1 MERLRGRLLIASPL
15 LLDPNFRRTVV
26 LVLAHGREGAVGVVL
41 NRPSELAV
49 ADHLPF
55 GGAYATPPAVLF
67 LGGPVAPEVA
77 LGLGWSSTPSAPA
90 PTDRGGAPVSP
101 EAPDRDP
108 GEAFEVT
115 AGEEEGEEGP
125 AVGGRGP
132 LVGPIR
138 PVDLAHEVPEWR
150 DGQLR
155 IFTGYAG
162 WAPGQLEAE
171 IAAGAWF
178 VVDPAVD
185 DVLGPTP
192 AHLWTTVLRRQTG
205 PLRLLASFPD
215 NPLWN

>member
-1 MERLRGRLLIASPL
+1 VERLRGRLLIASPL

-49 ADHLPF
+49 AEHLPF
-55 GGAYATPPAVLF
+55 GTAFATPPAVLF

-77 LGLGWSSTPSAPA
+77 LGLGWSSAGA
-90 PTDRGGAPVSP
+90 VPTASDQG
-101 EAPDRDP
+101 RDP
-108 GEAFEVT
+108 AAGGT
-115 AGEEEGEEGP
+115 DIGEEMGEEGRP
-125 AVGGRGP
+125 AGGREP

-138 PVDLAHEVPEWR
+138 PVDLAREVSEWR

-155 IFTGYAG
+155 VFTGYAG

-171 IAAGAWF
+171 IASGAWF
-178 VVDPAVD
+178 VVNPAVD
-185 DVLGPTP
+185 DVLGPAP
-192 AHLWTTVLRRQTG
+192 AHLWTTVLRRQSG
-205 PLRLLASFPD
+205 SLRLLASFPD

>member
-26 LVLAHGREGAVGVVL
+26 LVLAHGPEGAVGVVL
-41 NRPSELAV
+41 NRPTELAV

-55 GGAYATPPAVLF
+55 GAAFATPPAVFF

-77 LGLGWSSTPSAPA
+77 LGLGWSSATDAPA
-90 PTDRGGAPVSP
+90 PTGRAWDPAPLEAPAREPGGAGDGS
-101 EAPDRDP
+101 A
-108 GEAFEVT
+108 
-115 AGEEEGEEGP
+115 EEGGEP
-125 AVGGRGP
+125 SAVGGRGP

-155 IFTGYAG
+155 VFTGYAG

-171 IAAGAWF
+171 IAAGAWY

-185 DVLGPTP
+185 DVLGPLP
-192 AHLWTTVLRRQTG
+192 AQLWATVLRRQPG